1 MANIITVKFQPDGD
15 KDLKRAINALATAQK
30 KLSNSSEEVVTSN
43 KKVRAES
50 TKLNSTYVS
59 LTSRV
64 IAQGKSLKD
73 LGLSNQVLSQAMRGN
88 QVAVEKLK
96 LAYNRLNTTTR
107 VLGGSF
113 AVIRSKLLL
122 ISFGTGLVTDSV
134 LRLVNLYAEQE
145 LAEKRLTVSL
155 GFRSEALIKQASA
168 LQAQTRFGD
177 EAIIGAQAMLAAF
190 IKDEEQLKKATD
202 ATLDLAA
209 AKGMNLNSAAD
220 LVAKSIGSSTNS
232 LTRYGIE
239 AEGAAGSTERL
250 DSIVNNIKDIF
261 GGFAKGELD
270 TTRGLLDATSNALG
284 DAGEAFGKVLLPPVL
299 VAARALKLVS
309 ESISSDRIKGYALAV
324 GGLAIAYNRAA
335 VATALFVTQINLSRA
350 ALIKSGYGI
359 AVVAL
364 GELASRYL
372 FASEA
377 TEESTKK
384 IVENTEVLDDSEEQI
399 QENIKSL
406 RQRLNILRLNAD
418 EMSRTDQM
426 LKFVMES
433 THELTS
439 EEYELQAS
447 IVDLIIS
454 RKEEAAALK
463 EIEKVQKRMEDFKRT
478 ETNLNA
484 AIVSAQTRVN
494 AENQKDAQI
503 GQARLDTIQK
513 LIPLHH
519 AFAADLSD
527 QEEMQRLVNEG
538 LQGNLPIISN
548 LNKQTQTQIDLL
560 LKLLAIKEQ
569 DINSTDKQTRA
580 QDALDQAIKQ
590 TALGYAR
597 SAGQYDSAGKAIM
610 GSMTKELEFRIQ
622 LAVADAMVSVFK
634 NVPYPMNFVLAAG
647 AGAAAGSML
656 NAVMPKFEQ
665 GGMVGGNRHSQG
677 GTIIEAERGE
687 FVMSRDA
694 VESIGVNNLEAM
706 NAGGGGASVVINNPI
721 ISSEFVE
728 SELPELISEAVRKGV
743 DFGMS

>member
-694 VESIGVNNLEAM
+694 VESIGVDNLEAM
-706 NAGGGGASVVINNPI
+706 NTGGGGVTVNITGNVM
-721 ISSEFVE
+721 SEDFVE
-728 SELPELISEAVRKGV
+728 EELADKIANAVRRGV
-743 DFGMS
+743 DFGIS